1 MKSLL
6 FGVAVLMACDGPTAM
21 KQLTVPDPIDESR
34 VVRPSVVR
42 VTVTPANASG
52 YPGDA
57 IQYVATARDGTG
69 RLLRPSAW
77 KWSSS
82 DTTIAVV
89 SATGLATGRALGQG
103 VITATAYPPF
113 RK

>member
-1 MKSLL
+1 MRAFI
-6 FGVAVLMACDGPTAM
+6 FGIAVLMACDGSTAM
-21 KQLTVPDPIDESR
+21 KQLTDPIDETR
-34 VVRPSVVR
+34 VVRPSEVR
-42 VTVTPANASG
+42 VTVTPANASA

-57 IQYVATARDGTG
+57 IQYVATARDGNG
-69 RLLRPSAW
+69 LLLRPSGW
-77 KWSSS
+77 KWQSS

-89 SATGLATGRALGQG
+89 SPTGLATGRALGQG

>member
-21 KQLTVPDPIDESR
+21 KQLTDPTDEAR
-34 VVRPSVVR
+34 VVRPSEVR
-42 VTVTPANASG
+42 VTVTPANASA

-57 IQYVATARDGTG
+57 IQYVATARDGNG

-77 KWSSS
+77 TWNSS

-89 SATGLATGRALGQG
+89 SPTGLATGRALGQG